1 MNESIRILQS
11 FLESFEQNIN
21 NGYIDE
27 SLLKNIESNKIKIL
41 LPLIQSS
48 SPQSQETISID
59 YIKFIK
65 NFISKIWNYCRMLNF
80 VKNVKDNEN
89 NFALLRI
96 KDFLCD
102 LFFALFSNSST
113 EISIQD
119 IFNLIQLVTE
129 VGKSWSS
136 IEMQKGVDGWIKKI
150 ETIMKNLLSKI
161 NEVEVLVNLDKQ
173 FYSNLFEY
181 FNFYIEYYLINDKTD
196 KSISEEINS
205 LLFLVKNIKFIK
217 NDNNTQCFITQIF
230 KLVSKINDIDN
241 QISIFESI
249 NSLVYKANLP
259 SDLLLSLFKIY
270 ITLLIDKKDVIKAE
284 SVLKNSLEMIEPN
297 TKDEIEFYILHLF
310 ILIQKKE
317 DNIKLK
323 EMIEIIFEHKELCME
338 DLEKVVVKIAKC
350 NDAFYFIE
358 IFCKKLSEMKNLK
371 FSNSKIVFSFDNIKK
386 YPNFTLIFL
395 YIFFNV
401 VIKQNE
407 SLLQSLSSQIL
418 NEFIKNLS
426 ESLLEHTLLNSYQTE
441 DNNFE
446 YLIPTLFHNIITFFL
461 KFDNGTNDS
470 FANYFLIEI
479 IHKFK
484 NSRFSFW
491 KEFLN
496 TSIDIYIEKKDFPKL
511 KTILSEVEQ
520 EKTNFDSIYY
530 YAKIILIIGE
540 GLKWNSVNLISQLC
554 LEMNSSKKCE
564 IDNYIKIFNYLYLY
578 NIQDVTLYATLMY
591 NYAKKFEEMINNN
604 TFTINKQYLPV
615 ENNKIFSLFDCFYE
629 VLFFSC
635 KMNNFPMQINSFC
648 EIFELMSGMV
658 ENKKT
663 NFEEGSKDKYL
674 ASSFSIV
681 IDLIKL
687 MIDLKNSKSFTNDSF
702 PEFILISICKMLNF
716 VFINFDL
723 FISNEVLPNLNSCNN
738 LRSKNNEV
746 ESGSKNKNDFQA
758 HIDYLSPVISLFEI
772 FQNLKIFYFT
782 SEYENLISTKIEEDK
797 QILFTNLYNKY
808 KSYQQNLVSSYEL
821 LISIFSNHLVIKAHI
836 QEKINNIF
844 TTTKTVEQILNI
856 QLTLK
861 SNTCDSI
868 KSFIF
873 DILDQN
879 YTNKKFIFIVNS
891 LLFQNGMSKL
901 FSEFLAE
908 LLNKI
913 LVANNAE
920 LFNKIYTIEDVLN
933 IFKDYVSIIEEDS
946 IELKIQIMKQYQ
958 IFLSKLYGKIDDK
971 LLNENIE
978 WIYYKVYQF
987 FENKSKNVS
996 FNGNDA
1002 NFLLLK
1008 SIVEELNTLHIR
1020 NKPLIMTTLIDL
1032 IMKKLI

>member
-1 MNESIRILQS
+1 MNESIKILQS

-27 SLLKNIESNKIKIL
+27 SILKTLESNKIKIL
-41 LPLIQSS
+41 VPLIQSS
-48 SPQSQETISID
+48 SPQSQEKISIE

-89 NFALLRI
+89 NFALLRV

-129 VGKSWSS
+129 VGKSWNS
-136 IEMQKGVDGWIKKI
+136 IEIEKGVDGWIKKI
-150 ETIMKNLLSKI
+150 ETIMKNLLSKL

-181 FNFYIEYYLINDKTD
+181 FIFYIEYYLLNDKTD
-196 KSISEEINS
+196 KNIIEEINS
-205 LLFLVKNIKFIK
+205 ILFLVKNVKFLK
-217 NDNNTQCFITQIF
+217 NDNSTQCFITQIF
-230 KLVSKINDIDN
+230 KLISKINDIDN

-249 NSLVYKANLP
+249 NALVYKANLP

-310 ILIQKKE
+310 ILIEKKE
-317 DNIKLK
+317 DDVKLK

-338 DLEKVVVKIAKC
+338 DLEKIVVKIAKC
-350 NDAFYFIE
+350 SDAFYFIE
-358 IFCKKLSEMKNLK
+358 IFCQKLSEMKNLK
-371 FSNSKIVFSFDNIKK
+371 FSNSKILFSFDNIKK

-401 VIKQNE
+401 AIKQND

-426 ESLLEHTLLNSYQTE
+426 ESLLEHTLSNSYQTE

-446 YLIPTLFHNIITFFL
+446 YLIPTLFHNIITYFL
-461 KFDNGTNDS
+461 KLDNGTNDS
-470 FANYFLIEI
+470 FANYYLIEI

-520 EKTNFDSIYY
+520 EKSNFDSIYY

-554 LEMNSSKKCE
+554 LEMNSSEKCE

-578 NIQDVTLYATLMY
+578 NVQDVTLYATLMY
-591 NYAKKFEEMINNN
+591 NYAKKFEEMFTNN
-604 TFTINKQYLPV
+604 TFAMNKQFFPA

-629 VLFFSC
+629 VLFFAC

-648 EIFELMSGMV
+648 EIFELMSHMV
-658 ENKKT
+658 ETKKM

-687 MIDLKNSKSFTNDSF
+687 MIDLKNSKAFTNDSF
-702 PEFILISICKMLNF
+702 PEFILIGICKMLNF
-716 VFINFDL
+716 VFINFDI
-723 FISNEVLPNLNSCNN
+723 FITNEVLPNLNSCNN
-738 LRSKNNEV
+738 LNNNNGV
-746 ESGSKNKNDFQA
+746 SSPNQNKNDFQA

-782 SEYENLISTKIEEDK
+782 SEYENLLSTKIEDDK
-797 QILFTNLYNKY
+797 KILFTNLYNKY
-808 KSYQQNLVSSYEL
+808 KSYQQNFVSSYEL
-821 LISIFSNHLVIKAHI
+821 LTSIFSNHLVIKTHI

-844 TTTKTVEQILNI
+844 TSTKTVDQILNI
-856 QLTLK
+856 QLSLK

-868 KSFIF
+868 KLFIF
-873 DILDQN
+873 DILNKN
-879 YTNKKFIFIVNS
+879 YSNKKFIFIVNS
-891 LLFQNGMSKL
+891 LLFQNGMNILS
-901 FSEFLAE
+901 SEFLAE

-913 LVANNAE
+913 LVTNNAE
-920 LFNKIYTIEDVLN
+920 LFNKVYTIEDVLN
-933 IFKDYVSIIEEDS
+933 IFKDYVSIIEENN

-958 IFLSKLYGKIDDK
+958 IFLSKLYGKIDDR

-987 FENKSKNVS
+987 FENKSKNVTM
-996 FNGNDA
+996 NGNDA
-1002 NFLLLK
+1002 NFLILK
-1008 SIVEELNTLHIR
+1008 SIFEELNTLHIR